1 MAEWDFLATRQRQ
14 SGLVHNRINSASKE
28 GSCNKY
34 QQAEV
39 KFFYLIFRTED
50 FFLVLYKNYK

>member
-1 MAEWDFLATRQRQ
+1 MAEWDFLATRQQQ

-39 KFFYLIFRTED
+39 KFFLLNFQE
-50 FFLVLYKNYK
+50 